1 MSKSRIPV
9 RKKVILCL
17 VIKDLVFV
25 RTFCS
30 KNWRIGGFLKCL
42 LIVKRRVDQAKAT
55 SLPQTSKMEHVNSQW
70 LSVFYYY
77 CKTLHFRYLRG
88 SRLSQLVAE
97 VT

>member
-42 LIVKRRVDQAKAT
+42 LIVKRRVDQAKAP
-55 SLPQTSKMEHVNSQW
+55 SLPQTSKMEHVTVVVNGFQSFTITAK
-70 LSVFYYY
+70 LSISDICVG
-77 CKTLHFRYLRG
+77 LG
-88 SRLSQLVAE
+88 
-97 VT
+97 